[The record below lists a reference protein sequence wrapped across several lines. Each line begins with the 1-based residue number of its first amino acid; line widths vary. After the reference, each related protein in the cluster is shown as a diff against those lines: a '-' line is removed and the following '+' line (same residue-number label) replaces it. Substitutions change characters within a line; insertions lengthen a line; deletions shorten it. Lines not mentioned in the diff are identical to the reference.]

1 MPADLEQVASHDVP
15 LVGHP
20 LHRHGLHRR
29 LRLPRAQHGAGP
41 TGPGEATPKTHPRL
55 LLTPL
60 LDGIRHNGTVRPT
73 GTLSMVQKTPF
84 HSQIRLMKLRR
95 SARDLDWNRL

>member
-1 MPADLEQVASHDVP
+1 MPSDLEQVASHDVP

-73 GTLSMVQKTPF
+73 GTLSFILSTYNRG
-84 HSQIRLMKLRR
+84 SRLSRMGIERP
-95 SARDLDWNRL
+95 RLSGFES

>member
-1 MPADLEQVASHDVP
+1 MLPADLEQVASHDVP

-60 LDGIRHNGTVRPT
+60 LDGIRHHGTVRPT
-73 GTLSMVQKTPF
+73 GTLSF
-84 HSQIRLMKLRR
+84 SI
-95 SARDLDWNRL
+95 S